1 MEYCGSMTLKD
12 FIDKK
17 FSTANNIKIKLIR
30 GMLEGLSYIHSRRI
44 IHRDLKPANIF
55 LIEDF
60 NKVKIGDFGLATIGN
75 IENNPYEAEII

>member
-1 MEYCGSMTLKD
+1 MTLKD
-12 FIDKK
+12 FINKK

-55 LIEDF
+55 LIEDL

>member
-12 FIDKK
+12 FINKK
-17 FSTANNIKIKLIR
+17 FEESNDVKIKLIR

-44 IHRDLKPANIF
+44 MHRDLKPANIF
-55 LIEDF
+55 LIENM

-75 IENNPYEAEII
+75 IENNPYEA